1 MYICYTAPLH
11 HLRFN
16 CVSVLTIV
24 CVCWCAG
31 GGGDS
36 EEDEMPADIM
46 GIEDDHSDD
55 SVESDEGNNLPDLIS
70 PIINNHSVH
79 RFINKNV

>member
-1 MYICYTAPLH
+1 M
-11 HLRFN
+11 
-16 CVSVLTIV
+16 

-36 EEDEMPADIM
+36 EEDETPADIM
-46 GIEDDHSDD
+46 GIEDDHNDHT
-55 SVESDEGNNLPDLIS
+55 VESDEGNNLPDLIS
-70 PIINNHSVH
+70 PIINNHFVH